1 MTHTGPNAIL
11 NLGSL
16 NIDRVVRV
24 GRIARPGE
32 TIAGESLAV
41 FAGGKGAN
49 QSVALA
55 RAGAQVAH
63 LGKIG
68 EDGQW
73 LLEKLSREQIDI
85 HWVRV
90 GSGPTGQAMIQV
102 DDAGQNAIV
111 LVGGAN
117 LEITPEEVDAAVQ
130 SFSTGSW
137 LLTQNETSAVEH
149 AIRSAKQHGLRVAF
163 NPAPFDRRALQVP
176 LESVDLLCLNETEGA
191 AMTGEDSAAAI
202 LPALGERLPGCEIV
216 LTLGAA
222 GASYRGPE
230 GEIHVPAC
238 QVAAVDTTAAGDTF
252 LGYYLACRSRGLEV
266 RDSLQQASRAAALC
280 VTRRGA
286 MDSIPRSDEVSRFG

>member
-1 MTHTGPNAIL
+1 MAHSHTNAIL

-24 GRIARPGE
+24 CHIARPGE
-32 TIAGESLAV
+32 TIAGESLAI

-55 RAGAQVAH
+55 RAGARVLH

-68 EDGQW
+68 DDGQW
-73 LLEKLSREQIDI
+73 LLDKLSREQIDTR
-85 HWVRV
+85 WVRV

-111 LVGGAN
+111 LVAGAN
-117 LEITPEEVDAAVQ
+117 HEITPEEVDAAV
-130 SFSTGSW
+130 SGFSDGSW
-137 LLTQNETSAVEH
+137 LLTQNETSAVAH
-149 AIRSAKQHGLRVAF
+149 AIRSATQHGLRVAF
-163 NPAPFDRRALQVP
+163 NPAPFDRRVFEYP
-176 LESVDLLCLNETEGA
+176 LESVDLLCLNESEGA
-191 AMTGEDSAAAI
+191 AMTGADSAGAI
-202 LPALGERLPGCEIV
+202 LSALGERLPGCEIV
-216 LTLGAA
+216 LTLGSV
-222 GASYRGPE
+222 GASYRGPQ

-266 RDSLQQASRAAALC
+266 RDSLQQATRAAALC
-280 VTRRGA
+280 VTRPGA

>member
-1 MTHTGPNAIL
+1 MTHSRPNAIL

-24 GRIARPGE
+24 CHIARPGE
-32 TIAGESLAV
+32 TIAGESLAI

-68 EDGQW
+68 DDGQW
-73 LLEKLSREQIDI
+73 LLEKLSREQIDTR
-85 HWVRV
+85 WVRV

-102 DDAGQNAIV
+102 DDTGQNAIV

-117 LEITPEEVDAAVQ
+117 QDITAQEVDAAV
-130 SFSTGSW
+130 SGFSAGSW

-149 AIRSAKQHGLRVAF
+149 AIRSAKQHDLRVAF
-163 NPAPFDRRALQVP
+163 NPAPFDRRVLHYP
-176 LESVDLLCLNETEGA
+176 LELVDLLCLNETEGA
-191 AMTGEDSAAAI
+191 AMTGQNAAADI
-202 LPALGERLPGCEIV
+202 LSALGERLPGCEIV

-222 GASYRGPE
+222 GASYRGPQ

-238 QVAAVDTTAAGDTF
+238 QVDAVDTTAAGDTF
-252 LGYYLACRSRGLEV
+252 LGYYLACRSRGLEA
-266 RDSLQQASRAAALC
+266 RGSLQQASRAAALC
-280 VTRRGA
+280 VTRPGA
-286 MDSIPRSDEVSRFG
+286 MDSIPRSDETSRFG